1 MSNLEL
7 NPVLLDSLWSM
18 RITDVMFNP
27 SHLKSDDIFEE
38 NGEGPTDLPSLQA
51 GRLVRGLSGKSRSV
65 LKAILEHSD
74 SSNGFWCEDLA
85 SELRVDISDLTGVW
99 SWLTRRIRTVT
110 GSPDAY
116 LIS

>member
-1 MSNLEL
+1 
-7 NPVLLDSLWSM
+7 M

-99 SWLTRRIRTVT
+99 SGLTRRIRTVT